1 MKKLFAFI
9 SLLLATTAM
18 IFADVT
24 VKKLDNG
31 TAEVTFFY
39 GNPRATEVLLAGD
52 FNNWQNGAEAMTK
65 TDKGFTITKIFKV
78 TDELRYKFISDGNWT
93 TDLKAPDF
101 VDDGFGGK
109 NSHVVIADMLG
120 GDDDA
125 AAAKAKINFVSWSMF
140 GIQGNFLTQ
149 GAYDQ
154 TKKGLD
160 LNSVTVGAKSYNKFV
175 GNFLPN
181 CPVYI
186 EIALAETEM
195 EDYAGDK
202 SSNLNY
208 IYQKNDFGVES
219 VAFADGIRNFI
230 SGMLS
235 NPVAYLAHTTNNKTS
250 AAFGSIPG
258 PGSNPF
264 LGHLKFGFNTPYIN
278 YLTGFN
284 YAKPDVRQAITWTTV
299 CSSWDAGYQHVGGFN
314 QFSLGSKAAA
324 ALEEATGLVWDI
336 GFAPNKTADR
346 KGTKFGYWGWAGVK
360 NDSFAVNF
368 QTNGMYND
376 EYMFSDPVEHDFI
389 LGAKMDG
396 IEVGDGR
403 LRWALEALLA
413 THQKDT
419 AELVA
424 INKKDNPDKTDPN
437 IVDYFGYSTDVWYR
451 TKEFKGLEN
460 LAANAQVG
468 YKADLFNIDLEY
480 RLRGMQASML
490 YLRENHDDGTF
501 DLSNTLGL
509 LNSQKVSLNAWV
521 KPVDGLQIDLG
532 VAAEMPLTEIKKTD
546 EIAVTYNGQQQAWWK
561 NRRFNDEDAPI
572 FDRNGGAEFTFKPA
586 VSYTFEDL
594 GLTIG
599 AYGDM
604 NLQSYTW
611 SDGKDEDNNKYSQTD
626 SPFRLKKAGASIAFK
641 LDNDIVKDVNV
652 FYGFD
657 MSDSVA
663 SKGYDIFD
671 SARIFNTLIGQV
683 NFAGDIT
690 ANIALGLKTK
700 NEFSTTKA
708 AFDEKANNPFA
719 FAVGASKRFKAMKKP
734 TVYAQFVFNMDP
746 FKHFGDGQDQ
756 LNLDRSNVNGSWAKE
771 GKGKIDAVD
780 WYDGRAAVRVGVRWD
795 I

>member
-1 MKKLFAFI
+1 MMKKLFAFI

-140 GIQGNFLTQ
+140 GVQGNFLTQ

-160 LNSVTVGAKSYNKFV
+160 LDSVNFGAKSYNKFV

-186 EIALAETEM
+186 EIALAETDL
-195 EDYAGDK
+195 EDYSGERQIKQIYAKNTFNGD
-202 SSNLNY
+202 
-208 IYQKNDFGVES
+208 
-219 VAFADGIRNFI
+219 AI
-230 SGMLS
+230 SWEEGLKGLVS
-235 NPVAYLAHTTNNKTS
+235 GLFSDPVAYIARANNNGPDFAKK
-250 AAFGSIPG
+250 G

-278 YLTGFN
+278 YMTGFN
-284 YAKPDVRQAITWTTV
+284 YAKPDVRNAITWTTI
-299 CSSWDAGYQHVGGFN
+299 CSSWDAGFEHVGGFN

-419 AELVA
+419 AELVS
-424 INKKDNPDKTDPN
+424 INKKDNPDKIDPN
-437 IVDYFGYSTDVWYR
+437 VVDYFGYSTDVWYR

-460 LAANAQVG
+460 LAANAQIG

-509 LNSQKVSLNAWV
+509 LNSQRVALNAWV

-532 VAAEMPLTEIKKTD
+532 VTAEMPLSEIKDGDEAKT
-546 EIAVTYNGQQQAWWK
+546 VYNGQTQSWWK
-561 NRRFNDEDAPI
+561 NRRFIDEDSPI

-594 GLTIG
+594 GLTVG

-604 NLQSYTW
+604 NLQAYTW
-611 SDGKDEDNNKYSQTD
+611 SDGKDDDNNKYSQTD
-626 SPFRLKKAGASIAFK
+626 SPFRLKKAGASVAFK

-652 FYGFD
+652 YYGFD
-657 MSDSVA
+657 MSDYY
-663 SKGYDIFD
+663 KKDGGTDIFN

-700 NEFSTTKA
+700 NDFAIEEQKA
-708 AFDEKANNPFA
+708 GFDEKVNNPFA
-719 FAVGASKRFKAMKKP
+719 FAIGASKRFKAMKKP
-734 TVYAQFVFNMDP
+734 TVYAQFVYNMDP

-756 LNLDRSNVNGSWAKE
+756 LNLDRSNVNGSWEKE

-780 WYDGRAAVRVGVRWD
+780 WYEGRAALRVGVRWD

>member
-1 MKKLFAFI
+1 
-9 SLLLATTAM
+9 
-18 IFADVT
+18 
-24 VKKLDNG
+24 
-31 TAEVTFFY
+31 
-39 GNPRATEVLLAGD
+39 
-52 FNNWQNGAEAMTK
+52 
-65 TDKGFTITKIFKV
+65 
-78 TDELRYKFISDGNWT
+78 
-93 TDLKAPDF
+93 
-101 VDDGFGGK
+101 
-109 NSHVVIADMLG
+109 
-120 GDDDA
+120 
-125 AAAKAKINFVSWSMF
+125 
-140 GIQGNFLTQ
+140 
-149 GAYDQ
+149 
-154 TKKGLD
+154 
-160 LNSVTVGAKSYNKFV
+160 
-175 GNFLPN
+175 
-181 CPVYI
+181 
-186 EIALAETEM
+186 
-195 EDYAGDK
+195 
-202 SSNLNY
+202 
-208 IYQKNDFGVES
+208 
-219 VAFADGIRNFI
+219 
-230 SGMLS
+230 
-235 NPVAYLAHTTNNKTS
+235 
-250 AAFGSIPG
+250 
-258 PGSNPF
+258 
-264 LGHLKFGFNTPYIN
+264 
-278 YLTGFN
+278 
-284 YAKPDVRQAITWTTV
+284 
-299 CSSWDAGYQHVGGFN
+299 
-314 QFSLGSKAAA
+314 
-324 ALEEATGLVWDI
+324 
-336 GFAPNKTADR
+336 
-346 KGTKFGYWGWAGVK
+346 
-360 NDSFAVNF
+360 
-368 QTNGMYND
+368 MYND

-419 AELVA
+419 AELVS

-437 IVDYFGYSTDVWYR
+437 VVDYFGYSTDVWYR

-468 YKADLFNIDLEY
+468 YKTDLFNIDLEY

-509 LNSQKVSLNAWV
+509 LNSQRVALNAWV

-532 VAAEMPLTEIKKTD
+532 VTAEMPLTEIKGTD
-546 EIAVTYNGQQQAWWK
+546 EACTIYGGQVQSWWTS
-561 NRRFNDEDAPI
+561 RRFIDEDSPI
-572 FDRNGGAEFTFKPA
+572 FGRNGGAEFTFKPA

-604 NLQSYTW
+604 NLQAYTW
-611 SDGKDEDNNKYSQTD
+611 SDGKDDDNNKYSQTD

-734 TVYAQFVFNMDP
+734 TVYAQFVYNMDP

-756 LNLDRSNVNGSWAKE
+756 LNLNRSNVKGSVEKE
-771 GKGKIDAVD
+771 GKGDIDAVD

>member
-1 MKKLFAFI
+1 
-9 SLLLATTAM
+9 
-18 IFADVT
+18 
-24 VKKLDNG
+24 
-31 TAEVTFFY
+31 
-39 GNPRATEVLLAGD
+39 
-52 FNNWQNGAEAMTK
+52 
-65 TDKGFTITKIFKV
+65 
-78 TDELRYKFISDGNWT
+78 
-93 TDLKAPDF
+93 
-101 VDDGFGGK
+101 
-109 NSHVVIADMLG
+109 MLG

-125 AAAKAKINFVSWSMF
+125 AAAKAKINFISWSMF

-202 SSNLNY
+202 SGSLNY
-208 IYQKNDFGVES
+208 IYQKNDFGDDVVS
-219 VAFADGIRNFI
+219 FADGIRNFI

-284 YAKPDVRQAITWTTV
+284 YAKPDVRQAITWTTI

-314 QFSLGSKAAA
+314 VFSLGSKAAA

-360 NDSFAVNF
+360 NDLFAVNF

-389 LGAKMDG
+389 LGAKMDS
-396 IEVGDGR
+396 IEAGDGR

-419 AELVA
+419 AELVS

-437 IVDYFGYSTDVWYR
+437 VVDYFGYSTDVWYR

-468 YKADLFNIDLEY
+468 YKTDLFNIDLEY

-509 LNSQKVSLNAWV
+509 LNSQRVALNAWV

-532 VAAEMPLTEIKKTD
+532 VAAEMPLSEIKDGDEAKTIYD
-546 EIAVTYNGQQQAWWK
+546 GQNKQVSWWTS
-561 NRRFNDEDAPI
+561 RRFNDEDAPI
-572 FDRNGGAEFTFKPA
+572 FGRNGGAEFTFKPA

-594 GLTIG
+594 GLTVG

-604 NLQSYTW
+604 NLQAYTW
-611 SDGKDEDNNKYSQTD
+611 SDGKDDDNNKYSQTD
-626 SPFRLKKAGASIAFK
+626 SPFRLKKAGASVAFK

-652 FYGFD
+652 YYGFD

-663 SKGYDIFD
+663 AATGYDLFN

-700 NEFSTTKA
+700 NEFSTTKD
-708 AFDEKANNPFA
+708 AFDENKNNPFA
-719 FAVGASKRFKAMKKP
+719 FAIGASKRFKAMKKP
-734 TVYAQFVFNMDP
+734 TVYAQFVYNMDP

-780 WYDGRAAVRVGVRWD
+780 WYEGRAAVRVGVRWD

>member
-1 MKKLFAFI
+1 MKVKGQI
-9 SLLLATTAM
+9 RQYKTTP
-18 IFADVT
+18 
-24 VKKLDNG
+24 K
-31 TAEVTFFY
+31 
-39 GNPRATEVLLAGD
+39 
-52 FNNWQNGAEAMTK
+52 
-65 TDKGFTITKIFKV
+65 
-78 TDELRYKFISDGNWT
+78 SH
-93 TDLKAPDF
+93 
-101 VDDGFGGK
+101 

-140 GIQGNFLTQ
+140 GVQGNYLTQ
-149 GAYDQ
+149 SPADA

-160 LNSVTVGAKSYNKFV
+160 LDSVTVGAKSYNKFV

-202 SSNLNY
+202 SGSLNY
-208 IYQKNDFGVES
+208 IYQKNDFGDDVVS
-219 VAFADGIRNFI
+219 FADGIRNFI

-284 YAKPDVRQAITWTTV
+284 YAKPDVRQAITWTTI

-324 ALEEATGLVWDI
+324 ALEEATSLVWDI

-360 NDSFAVNF
+360 NDLFAVNF

-403 LRWALEALLA
+403 LRWALEGLLA

-419 AELVA
+419 AELAA
-424 INKKDNPDKTDPN
+424 INKAEGNGGN
-437 IVDYFGYSTDVWYR
+437 VRDYFGYSTDVWYR
-451 TKEFKGLEN
+451 TTEFKGLEN

-468 YKADLFNIDLEY
+468 YKTDLFNIDLEY

-509 LNSQKVSLNAWV
+509 LNSQRVALNAWV

-532 VAAEMPLTEIKKTD
+532 VTAEMPLSEIKEGD
-546 EIAVTYNGQQQAWWK
+546 EAYEKWTAETNGDGIWWK
-561 NRRFNDEDAPI
+561 NRRFIDEDSPI
-572 FDRNGGAEFTFKPA
+572 FGRNGGAEFTFKPA

-594 GLTIG
+594 GLTVG

-604 NLQSYTW
+604 NLQAYTW
-611 SDGKDEDNNKYSQTD
+611 SDGKDDNNKYLQTD
-626 SPFRLKKAGASIAFK
+626 SPFRLKKAGASVAFK
-641 LDNDIVKDVNV
+641 LDNDIIKDVNV
-652 FYGFD
+652 YYGFD
-657 MSDSVA
+657 MSDYFNP
-663 SKGYDIFD
+663 YDPSSDLFN

-700 NEFSTTKA
+700 NDFATETQKA
-708 AFDEKANNPFA
+708 GFDENVNNPFA
-719 FAVGASKRFKAMKKP
+719 FAIGASKRFKAMKKP
-734 TVYAQFVFNMDP
+734 TVYAQFVYNMDP

-780 WYDGRAAVRVGVRWD
+780 WYEGRAAVRVGVRWD